1 MIVWVSVVGEV
12 ETWPCLYYIHVSSIT
27 RDIHAFGSVL
37 CSAVLLQEASKGSDT
52 EVAGICSKEFIQWFI
67 WLHFKECTYGL
78 MNSRAGFCKPVN
90 LQTCKAAKL
99 LYPSHNLDY
108 TVSWIA
114 DSFKVAKESYRSTL
128 SMIIILM
135 FFPGN
140 SPPNETGVKVALCR

>member
-1 MIVWVSVVGEV
+1 MYLQLREIFMHLGLCCAVL
-12 ETWPCLYYIHVSSIT
+12 CC
-27 RDIHAFGSVL
+27 AVL
-37 CSAVLLQEASKGSDT
+37 CSAVLCCAVLCCAVLLQEASLGSDT